1 MTLIYFTIK
10 NKQVIIYQ
18 GDVRK
23 LAGILERTPISLG
36 IWVFPLFVKLGEQND
51 IFLLPCKADSEIW
64 KKGNDGYHKNRKLD
78 SFLPINLLLYWKG

>member
-1 MTLIYFTIK
+1 M
-10 NKQVIIYQ
+10 
-18 GDVRK
+18 
-23 LAGILERTPISLG
+23 SLG

-78 SFLPINLLLYWKG
+78 SFYQ